1 MGLIPFLSPI
11 SIVYQKF
18 VMISPKLQ
26 ILILTLV
33 KASLTDDEDLEDE
46 REASG
51 DSDYDNGSGREPIP
65 DTKQIRNRG
74 SDSTESAEENDLTRM
89 ITFIAIGVAI
99 LLCISILIF
108 LVCFRLKKSKKG
120 LDGFNKGQR
129 LS

>member
-1 MGLIPFLSPI
+1 M
-11 SIVYQKF
+11 KF

-26 ILILTLV
+26 ILFLTLV

-51 DSDYDNGSGREPIP
+51 DSDYDNGSGREPIF

-74 SDSTESAEENDLTRM
+74 SDSTESADDDDLTRM

>member
-1 MGLIPFLSPI
+1 
-11 SIVYQKF
+11 
-18 VMISPKLQ
+18 MISPKLQ

-74 SDSTESAEENDLTRM
+74 SVSKQLPIYKGIEFVS
-89 ITFIAIGVAI
+89 FKIG
-99 LLCISILIF
+99 LHKPSCM
-108 LVCFRLKKSKKG
+108 
-120 LDGFNKGQR
+120 
-129 LS
+129 